1 MKLHNTVAIPAAPGE
16 VFALIQDVE
25 RIAVCVPGAALAGR
39 DGDAYS
45 GNIKVRVG
53 PISAA
58 YDGRL
63 RFVTTDE
70 ARRRIVLDGKGVDSH
85 GGGDA
90 QAHVELAVI
99 EVDGG
104 SELRVDTDL
113 VLSGKIVAFGKGAI
127 VAVSN
132 KLMEQFANNVAAL
145 LQSEPVP
152 DDSGAVPAASTRS
165 QPPRPSFSPDP
176 AVDSTLDLLS
186 MVPPSAKNA
195 VKFGGVF
202 LAGIVEGW
210 LISRAFPRRR

>member
-1 MKLHNTVAIPAAPGE
+1 MKLRNTVAIPAAPDE
-16 VFALIQDVE
+16 VFTLIQDVE
-25 RIAVCVPGAALAGR
+25 RIASCVPGAALTGR
-39 DGDAYS
+39 SDEAYLGS
-45 GNIKVRVG
+45 IKVKVG

-63 RFVTTDE
+63 QFVTTDD
-70 ARRRIVLDGKGVDSH
+70 AQRRIVLDGKGVDSH

-99 EVDGG
+99 ESDGG

-132 KLMEQFANNVAAL
+132 KLMEQFAHNVATL
-145 LQSEPVP
+145 LQAGPG
-152 DDSGAVPAASTRS
+152 SGGSTGPAPAASARS
-165 QPPRPSFSPDP
+165 TSVHRPAAPDP
-176 AVDSTLDLLS
+176 TLDLLS
-186 MVPPSAKNA
+186 MMPSGAKKGIA
-195 VKFGGVF
+195 FGGVF
-202 LAGIVEGW
+202 LAGMVEGW

>member
-1 MKLHNTVAIPAAPGE
+1 MKLHNSVAIPAAPGE

-58 YDGRL
+58 YDGKL

-132 KLMEQFANNVAAL
+132 KLMEQFARNVAAL
-145 LQSEPVP
+145 LQSGP
-152 DDSGAVPAASTRS
+152 SGAVPAAAAHALPARRS
-165 QPPRPSFSPDP
+165 PAPDP
-176 AVDSTLDLLS
+176 AFDSTLDLLS
-186 MVPPSAKNA
+186 MVPPGAKKA
-195 VKFGGVF
+195 ATAGGIF
-202 LAGIVEGW
+202 LAGMVEGW

>member
-25 RIAVCVPGAALAGR
+25 RIAVCVPGATLAGR

-45 GNIKVRVG
+45 GSIKVRVG

-70 ARRRIVLDGKGVDSH
+70 DRWRIVLDAKGVDSH

-145 LQSEPVP
+145 LQSGPLPQASAAVAAGAPARPTRQSPAQEP
-152 DDSGAVPAASTRS
+152 A
-165 QPPRPSFSPDP
+165 F
-176 AVDSTLDLLS
+176 DSTLDLLS
-186 MVPPSAKNA
+186 MVPPGAKKA
-195 VKFGGVF
+195 VMFGGVF